1 MCTLILLH
9 RCVGGAPLVVAANRD
24 EYLDRPA
31 AGPGV
36 LETGGVRVVAP
47 RDLRAGGTWLGVS
60 EHGLFA
66 GLTNRPTA
74 RPDPARRSRG
84 LLVTEA
90 LREPDAETAAK
101 RLQSLPPAAY
111 NPFQLVLADAERA
124 FAVVYDETPRL
135 LPLAPGVHVV
145 GNADPDDASAPK
157 VARLLERA
165 RAVDRCDVPSALRG
179 LAELCR
185 DHGAPAGAGP
195 LGAPCIHTPAYG
207 TRSSTLLAL
216 AEREASDVLLFAE
229 SAPCTSAYDDRS
241 TLLAS
246 LGRATA
252 RAPGDHPSRSDR

>member
-31 AGPGV
+31 SGPGV
-36 LETGGVRVVAP
+36 LETGGVRAVAP

-66 GLTNRPTA
+66 GLTNRPTP

-165 RAVDRCDVPSALRG
+165 RSVDRSDVPSA
-179 LAELCR
+179 
-185 DHGAPAGAGP
+185 
-195 LGAPCIHTPAYG
+195 
-207 TRSSTLLAL
+207 RSSTLLAL
-216 AEREASDVLLFAE
+216 AEREASDVLLFSE

-241 TLLAS
+241 SLLAS

-252 RAPGDHPSRSDR
+252 RAPGAHPSRSDR